1 MGMTF
6 APGESLRFVI
16 SSKNE
21 LGSVMPGTPGATSD
35 NQGIHI
41 LHTGGK
47 YDSYLQLPIL
57 KK

>member
-1 MGMTF
+1 
-6 APGESLRFVI
+6 
-16 SSKNE
+16 
-21 LGSVMPGTPGATSD
+21 MPGTPGATPD